1 VIVTLIVGR
10 TMHWASTRYLPPL
23 DASVPPSSTSTFRLN
38 SAAAMMSYA
47 NTAVALGIFVTMCSA
62 MKNFRNIPRLN
73 VLGRTFYN
81 ALPELVFFTLVL
93 VVVMFSFATVFMMLF
108 SASMESFKNWKSSV
122 WTMFRSLGGDIP
134 DVDTMVE
141 QGGAVGQLIYIIY
154 LFVIVFTV
162 LSIVIGILT
171 EAYEEVMA
179 EDKEKSES
187 VFDILGETL
196 SNIKQG
202 AEESGVVAGV
212 GAIEAE
218 AVEDNGDKEDK
229 EDKPLQP
236 QDQAGV
242 GAGMSEE
249 ATTALLELVSTRVSG
264 LLAEHETKMTQK
276 MDEVMAAVSK
286 IQMIQAH
293 NAGDISADPGNGTD

>member
-1 VIVTLIVGR
+1 
-10 TMHWASTRYLPPL
+10 M
-23 DASVPPSSTSTFRLN
+23 
-38 SAAAMMSYA
+38 
-47 NTAVALGIFVTMCSA
+47 
-62 MKNFRNIPRLN
+62 
-73 VLGRTFYN
+73 
-81 ALPELVFFTLVL
+81 
-93 VVVMFSFATVFMMLF
+93 
-108 SASMESFKNWKSSV
+108 
-122 WTMFRSLGGDIP
+122 
-134 DVDTMVE
+134 
-141 QGGAVGQLIYIIY
+141 
-154 LFVIVFTV
+154 
-162 LSIVIGILT
+162 
-171 EAYEEVMA
+171 
-179 EDKEKSES
+179 
-187 VFDILGETL
+187 
-196 SNIKQG
+196 
-202 AEESGVVAGV
+202 VAGV